1 MAVKHQ
7 CRPHRW
13 ILMSTWEC
21 SAIQLQSI
29 HNIMHFIARGQT
41 GQQSSHA
48 VKRFF
53 LYVFISFLDAVKKVE
68 GLWLTNDVRSQDGN
82 CVGKRWPCFCTV
94 GGSKDM
100 KCIILMSV
108 FRTASPASTY
118 QADFDPCLSSQ
129 VCAFVWTKPRT
140 HFFSSQSS
148 LKLFPVIRV
157 LSWLC

>member
-7 CRPHRW
+7 CRRHRW
-13 ILMSTWEC
+13 ILTSTWEC
-21 SAIQLQSI
+21 SAIQPQSI
-29 HNIMHFIARGQT
+29 HNIMHFI
-41 GQQSSHA
+41 QQGSRVHTQLNN
-48 VKRFF
+48 F
-53 LYVFISFLDAVKKVE
+53 LNVFISYLDAVKKVE

-140 HFFSSQSS
+140 HFFSAQIS
-148 LKLFPVIRV
+148 LKLFLVRRV